1 MVPCICI
8 YQSKAVQR
16 AHIASEEAHKPLC
29 KAYWVSSE
37 TESNSWP
44 QVLGRRTPR
53 SSLHRW
59 LGADAVRASR
69 PSIQQHTA
77 SQCKINRRLSNCVL
91 VEAQHRPALFWS
103 RRTCC
108 PGLHGPRHTR
118 RTLVSAAAR
127 LMSPAEAERGEC
139 EAPLLRAPDTYFVL
153 ELFLVRR
160 ACHLV

>member
-1 MVPCICI
+1 MC
-8 YQSKAVQR
+8 QSCRKNSLDCGAMHLYLSIKSS
-16 AHIASEEAHKPLC
+16 ASEHIASEEAHKPLC

-103 RRTCC
+103 RRTSC
-108 PGLHGPRHTR
+108 PGLHGPRRTR

-127 LMSPAEAERGEC
+127 LMSPAEAERGELK
-139 EAPLLRAPDTYFVL
+139 APRAGLPTLL
-153 ELFLVRR
+153 
-160 ACHLV
+160 